1 MTNLIRTVSAVAM
14 TVSYTASTLFSPT
27 PAAMPENAPIEV
39 QVQAPMEFTLM
50 SEYDKPV
57 IEVIEEPQPT
67 FPYTDEEIYQLALI
81 TLAEA
86 EGEPEYGQR
95 LVIDTILNRVDSRSF
110 ANSIIGVIYEDG
122 QFESTWNGRIN
133 QVTVTERMLQLC
145 REELISRTNYDVI
158 FFRTGKYSKYG
169 TPLFKVGHHYFSAE

>member
-1 MTNLIRTVSAVAM
+1 MTDLIRTVSAVAM
-14 TVSYTASTLFSPT
+14 TVSYTASTMFSPT
-27 PAAMPENAPIEV
+27 PVAMPENTPIEV
-39 QVQAPMEFTLM
+39 QVQAPMEFTLT
-50 SEYDKPV
+50 SEYDEPV
-57 IEVIEEPQPT
+57 IEVVEEPEPA
-67 FPYTDEEIYQLALI
+67 FSYTDEEIYQLALI

-133 QVTVTERMLQLC
+133 QVRVTEEMLQLC
-145 REELISRTNYDVI
+145 REEMIQRTNYDVI